1 MVKSSFHVFTGW
13 GGPQDSSAHQPMLGP
28 RMREA
33 GYFSLL
39 PSFMHLSQALSP
51 RSFISGICGSVAN
64 TRDSCLPPSNHQFLV
79 FIRVTGDIALPLT
92 SSLAFLSLPL
102 DSSHLSGSAS
112 SAPSSSSSY
121 PPHLQGPPTSAL
133 LKLPSFLR
141 SPDRSQPSSW
151 KLEAPVQ
158 PGLGSSLSFPS
169 FPESCFLFFKV
180 RFKSLLEAFL
190 LPPVYLLHLLV
201 FAHHHSDCPWHPRTR
216 HLPASPL
223 CMLMS
228 PFSIRAHITRYIIC
242 LLVHSFFAPS
252 GTCSTRLGN
261 LVCALASSTS
271 IMGDCHHD
279 YQKPLLS
286 PTERSQG

>member
-1 MVKSSFHVFTGW
+1 MSSLV
-13 GGPQDSSAHQPMLGP
+13 GGPQDSSAHQPMLGL

-39 PSFMHLSQALSP
+39 LSSMYLSQALSP
-51 RSFISGICGSVAN
+51 RSFISGIRGSVAN
-64 TRDSCLPPSNHQFLV
+64 TRDSCLPPSNDQFLV
-79 FIRVTGDIALPLT
+79 FIRVTGDIAVPLT

-102 DSSHLSGSAS
+102 DSSHFSGSAS

-121 PPHLQGPPTSAL
+121 PSYLQGPLTSAL
-133 LKLPSFLR
+133 LKISSFLR
-141 SPDRSQPSSW
+141 SPDRSQPPSW
-151 KLEAPVQ
+151 KLEAPIQ
-158 PGLGSSLSFPS
+158 SGFSSSLSFPS

-190 LPPVYLLHLLV
+190 LPTVYLLHLLV
-201 FAHHHSDCPWHPRTR
+201 FAHHHSDCPWHPRTQR
-216 HLPASPL
+216 LPASPL
-223 CMLMS
+223 RMLMS
-228 PFSIRAHITRYIIC
+228 PFSIRAHVTRYIIC

-252 GTCSTRLGN
+252 DTCFVRLGN
-261 LVCALASSTS
+261 LVYALVPSTS